1 MLEFRN
7 CYKIFLNVE
16 RIGVKGKTNMQG
28 AELKQIPDSKSRF
41 IFQWW
46 SFILKNNS
54 YLNFS

>member
-41 IFQWW
+41 IFQ
-46 SFILKNNS
+46 
-54 YLNFS
+54 